1 MPVKRPMSADG
12 GFYTVVA
19 QVVRTERLSTCE
31 EVRWTKTSTRRLRCD
46 GSQECNCSSRE
57 TSERSER
64 SQGNN
69 YRRFAKRW
77 ELRGYCTISVLRIS
91 RNFAAS
97 AAIVNGFCN
106 SAASVSKIP

>member
-12 GFYTVVA
+12 GFHTVVA

-31 EVRWTKTSTRRLRCD
+31 EVGWTKTSTRRLRCD

-64 SQGNN
+64 SQGN
-69 YRRFAKRW
+69 
-77 ELRGYCTISVLRIS
+77 
-91 RNFAAS
+91 
-97 AAIVNGFCN
+97 
-106 SAASVSKIP
+106 